1 MRFCVLEERAMG
13 MIIRK
18 ARVNVEYQ
26 TPMPRIEI
34 LAPDYKAVTVE
45 LNSLKAAASGK
56 YSSQALLSYSF
67 SEGTDDLEGSF
78 SFTVENENVDDKGTT
93 LFDVIPRRSIIKIYE
108 DEDIDNHYPA
118 FVGIIRKRHFG
129 VSMTSSGPKRSVF
142 FSGKSVISCITEFMV
157 SLDVKLQNVENPTA
171 ETKRLTDELNSVTS
185 IKEFLKI
192 SWDYF
197 KDVSERMAAG
207 SLITNRKLLD
217 IIANNE
223 LIGEDFIKVTGKE
236 TAMKYPI
243 ATVFFNQSNNFIV
256 DVWRNILPQPV
267 YELFTR
273 FEESEGK
280 PKIIAR
286 QAPFGDP
293 ESGYQDWLDLD
304 MYEISPTSLIGY
316 DLDQSD
322 EEVYTAYNA
331 YIIGSPRDPSFY
343 MNNASSSETM
353 AKDTD
358 KCALYGFKLL
368 DISFLGYDRS
378 KEDDKAKEETAKTL
392 KNLSEK
398 AKYWFSRLDEMYSG
412 TITLITNFK
421 KEKQENGALHS
432 TNPRAGCRLKFLGGQ
447 FYITKTE
454 HSWNYGGTPIIRLT
468 VSRGMV
474 YDEQTGEMKKEIPN
488 IGKSYGEL
496 RGGNT

>member
-1 MRFCVLEERAMG
+1 MG
-13 MIIRK
+13 SIIKK

-34 LAPDYKAVTVE
+34 LAPDYTAVTVE
-45 LNSLKAAASGK
+45 LNHLKSAASGK

-67 SEGTDDLEGSF
+67 SEGTDDLEGGF
-78 SFTVENENVDDKGTT
+78 SFTVENENVDDKGTA
-93 LFDVIPRRSIIKIYE
+93 LFDVIRPRSIIRIYE
-108 DEDIDNHYPA
+108 DADIDKPYPA

-129 VSMTSSGPKRSVF
+129 VSMTSGGPKRSVI

-157 SLDVKLQNVENPTA
+157 SLDVKVGILA
-171 ETKRLTDELNSVTS
+171 DAAAKTKDLTDQLGKYEKT
-185 IKEFLKI
+185 I
-192 SWDYF
+192 DYFMKKTWEHF
-197 KDVSERMAAG
+197 KDVSNTISENAG
-207 SLITNRKLLD
+207 AEISNGKILDD
-217 IIANNE
+217 IIDNE
-223 LIGEDFIKVTGKE
+223 EIIGADFIRTAGKD
-236 TAMKYPI
+236 TKIQYPI
-243 ATVFFNQSNNFIV
+243 QTTFYNQSNNYIT
-256 DVWRNILPQPV
+256 DVWRNILAPPV
-267 YELFTR
+267 YEIFTL

-280 PKIIAR
+280 SKIIAR

-304 MYEISPTSLIGY
+304 VYEISPTSLIGY

-322 EEVYTAYNA
+322 EEVYTVFNSYV
-331 YIIGSPRDPSFY
+331 IGSPRSKEFY
-343 MNNASSSETM
+343 MAQKEADETIQYD
-353 AKDTD
+353 AA
-358 KCALYGFKLL
+358 KCATYGYKLL
-368 DISFLGYDRS
+368 TASFLGYDRS
-378 KEDDKAKEETAKTL
+378 LTGESDQKKAETNFLTALNKKL
-392 KNLSEK
+392 
-398 AKYWFSRLDEMYSG
+398 KYWFSRLDEMYSG

-432 TNPRAGCRLKFLGGQ
+432 TNPKAGCRLKFLGGQ
-447 FYITKTE
+447 FYITKVE